1 MPHCRQAVRSGR
13 LPRLERQSDTIVLD
27 AHDQRLVPRLDGDL
41 DVARLRMLDNV
52 GQGLLHDSKY
62 GNRRLRSQ
70 VELLRRI
77 SLGAVQSRASAA
89 VRYLPA
95 QGRKEPEV
103 IEQAGAQIF
112 NDPALDLDPGLQSLV
127 QALEMRLHLRIAG
140 GHAIL
145 EPGDVHPGG
154 DQQPAELIVQLA

>member
-1 MPHCRQAVRSGR
+1 MARCVDMCLLFFFSSRRRHTRCSRDWS
-13 LPRLERQSDTIVLD
+13 SDVCSSD
-27 AHDQRLVPRLDGDL
+27 
-41 DVARLRMLDNV
+41 
-52 GQGLLHDSKY
+52 
-62 GNRRLRSQ
+62 
-70 VELLRRI
+70 
-77 SLGAVQSRASAA
+77 LGAVQSRASAA

-154 DQQPAELIVQLA
+154 DQQPAELIVQYA

>member
-52 GQGLLHDSKY
+52 GQGLLHDSTY

-70 VELLRRI
+70 AELLRMT

-95 QGRKEPEV
+95 PGRKAPELTAH
-103 IEQAGAQIF
+103 AGETIF
-112 NDPALDLDPGLQSLV
+112 HDPPV
-127 QALEMRLHLRIAG
+127 
-140 GHAIL
+140 
-145 EPGDVHPGG
+145 
-154 DQQPAELIVQLA
+154 